1 MIIILSLISDNSEFK
16 TEILMSFFRC
26 LDINALGFM
35 MNQGGIS
42 HALSKCDKTAVKKS
56 HFSPVNLV
64 LKSGKKEQAHH
75 EKTGKNFNHE
85 K

>member
-1 MIIILSLISDNSEFK
+1 
-16 TEILMSFFRC
+16 
-26 LDINALGFM
+26 M
-35 MNQGGIS
+35 MNQGSIS
-42 HALSKCDKTAVKKS
+42 HALSECDKTAVKKS